1 MSFVPLT
8 EGCSINDNNSVLHQ
22 GLGTDQ
28 LVVGSVVDNVNDTG
42 LPGNGFT
49 TPGKVA
55 LVKTKGT
62 VLFVSTTNTNSMDAL
77 GT

>member
-1 MSFVPLT
+1 MAEGESIVSFVPLT

-42 LPGNGFT
+42 LPGNGNLRILHDF
-49 TPGKVA
+49 
-55 LVKTKGT
+55 
-62 VLFVSTTNTNSMDAL
+62 
-77 GT
+77 